1 MRVVLDKGKKY
12 RFYGEIFLVSPMYS
26 FSNALEFIFEIIT
39 IYYLNPFYVLLS
51 NTLYYSVSEFIT
63 FMLQLSN
70 AGLVILHFIL
80 TELAEFWIS
89 FWLMVYLEIIELNFC
104 GLSDNVKKNIIKK
117 GENEFKLL
125 SLSSDNLDE
134 ENDEGGD

>member
-1 MRVVLDKGKKY
+1 M
-12 RFYGEIFLVSPMYS
+12 
-26 FSNALEFIFEIIT
+26 
-39 IYYLNPFYVLLS
+39 NPFYVLLS

-70 AGLVILHFIL
+70 VGLVILHFIL

-125 SLSSDNLDE
+125 SLSSGNLDE